1 MNWQLQ
7 LYVCWLTMRRQF
19 THKHTTHTTLIPAFP
34 LTVLPAL
41 PTHPTAE
48 PNQPSTTGKNLIMVH
63 PDSTTM
69 DDAFF
74 LLCLFCFYNARAE
87 RVTMELTLEK
97 GVSSALNMN
106 TQEHKML
113 GLLAKRFNQ

>member
-1 MNWQLQ
+1 
-7 LYVCWLTMRRQF
+7 MRRQF

-34 LTVLPAL
+34 LAVLPAL

-74 LLCLFCFYNARAE
+74 LLCLFCFYLRKK
-87 RVTMELTLEK
+87 LYTLHLAHADSVV
-97 GVSSALNMN
+97 VSN
-106 TQEHKML
+106 
-113 GLLAKRFNQ
+113 

>member
-1 MNWQLQ
+1 
-7 LYVCWLTMRRQF
+7 MRRQF

-74 LLCLFCFYNARAE
+74 LLCLFLFLAVQNSSIGDL
-87 RVTMELTLEK
+87 VTHS
-97 GVSSALNMN
+97 V
-106 TQEHKML
+106 TQGTFTFEI
-113 GLLAKRFNQ
+113 